1 MIKMLVAYTTEVD
14 EAPQAIA
21 EILEQ
26 LNLEK
31 NQLKNSV
38 GLLTCHVDFLAT
50 GVVEELCAKLTF
62 DVLGITTLGSGT
74 NEITDLCALTLSVL
88 TSNDVSFST
97 VLTDS
102 LMDEQEAPVK
112 AAYSQAAAKL
122 PGENSLILAC
132 APMLNHVGGEKLVRL
147 IDKASDGVPVFG
159 TLTCD
164 HNFDFHESRVIY
176 NGNAYTDCMALVLMS
191 GPVNAKFMYI
201 SVPVENVQKQSAVI
215 TSSCGNR
222 VQTVNGKPVLE
233 YLSSIGLS
241 AENGLEGSKSIPII
255 LDYNDGTS
263 PVTRCF
269 YMISP
274 EGEAVCGGDMP
285 CNATFALGSMDF
297 DDVIISTTQLLDK
310 VIAGGENNGL
320 LIMSCI
326 VRSVTLG
333 IDQRAEGEKVRELID
348 GKMVYQLC
356 YSGGEI
362 CPVYDENGKA
372 TNRFHNFSFAVC
384 IF

>member
-50 GVVEELCAKLTF
+50 GVVEELCAKLPF

-97 VLTDS
+97 VLTES

-122 PGENSLILAC
+122 PGKNSLILAC
-132 APMLNHVGGEKLVRL
+132 APMLSHVGGEKLVRL
-147 IDKASDGVPVFG
+147 IDKASDSVPVFG

-164 HNFDFHESRVIY
+164 HNFDFHESREC
-176 NGNAYTDCMALVLMS
+176 TEFCES
-191 GPVNAKFMYI
+191 
-201 SVPVENVQKQSAVI
+201 NVF
-215 TSSCGNR
+215 N
-222 VQTVNGKPVLE
+222 
-233 YLSSIGLS
+233 
-241 AENGLEGSKSIPII
+241 
-255 LDYNDGTS
+255 
-263 PVTRCF
+263 
-269 YMISP
+269 
-274 EGEAVCGGDMP
+274 
-285 CNATFALGSMDF
+285 
-297 DDVIISTTQLLDK
+297 
-310 VIAGGENNGL
+310 
-320 LIMSCI
+320 
-326 VRSVTLG
+326 
-333 IDQRAEGEKVRELID
+333 
-348 GKMVYQLC
+348 
-356 YSGGEI
+356 
-362 CPVYDENGKA
+362 
-372 TNRFHNFSFAVC
+372 
-384 IF
+384 